1 MFEEAGYAVYIV
13 VKSCRVAEVDER
25 GVCGSL
31 ERVGIERICEK
42 RTVVEESLDLLDV
55 AGCSTESVDALDVQT
70 EEVNGLHALI
80 DNHRNGGLISCV
92 QVIKESMAHWCSEW
106 RRKSH
111 EGPLNWLGTVQSC
124 TVEEDQ

>member
-31 ERVGIERICEK
+31 ERVGIERICEE

-55 AGCSTESVDALDVQT
+55 AGCSTESVDALNVQT

-92 QVIKESMAHWCSEW
+92 QVIKVDAKDGLEW
-106 RRKSH
+106 RRKSS
-111 EGPLNWLGTVQSC
+111 GSGSR
-124 TVEEDQ
+124 